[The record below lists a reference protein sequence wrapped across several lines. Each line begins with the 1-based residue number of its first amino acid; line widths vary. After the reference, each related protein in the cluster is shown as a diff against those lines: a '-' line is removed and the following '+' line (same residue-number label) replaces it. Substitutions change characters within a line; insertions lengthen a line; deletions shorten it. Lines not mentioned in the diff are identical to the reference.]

1 MKSASPKAIALNISL
16 IIASFFAFVYFT
28 FHFLFSSFSLV
39 PFLSVTILLFT
50 FTYFVFKIT
59 LTKFIYQKIKLIYK
73 TIYNL
78 KRQKGVKA
86 ENRDE
91 DIGSLEKVNQEVLE
105 WGEKKKT
112 EIEQLKKNENYRRE
126 FLGNIYH
133 ELKTPIFNIQG
144 YVLTLLDGGLEDETI
159 NREYLLRTE
168 KSINRMI
175 AIVEDLET
183 ISNLE
188 TSQII
193 LNIRNFD
200 IVELTKDVFEFL
212 EIKAKKKKKE
222 FFFDQPDL
230 KPIVVAADKKRIR
243 QVLINLLDNSI
254 KYGAT
259 KQGKTKVQFFDMDEQ
274 ILVEITDN
282 GAGIAPEEIPRIFER
297 FYRTNSARNMEKTGT
312 GLGLAIVKHIIE
324 AHDQTINVR
333 SRVGVGTT
341 FAFTLSKGVASEY

>member
-1 MKSASPKAIALNISL
+1 MKSVSPKKLSFNISIFVTL
-16 IIASFFAFVYFT
+16 FFAINIAIL
-28 FHFLFSSFSLV
+28 HFFFPDFNIISLV
-39 PFLSVTILLFT
+39 ISAFLLFIFSYYT
-50 FTYFVFKIT
+50 FKIT
-59 LTKFIYQKIKLIYK
+59 LEKFIYQKIKLIYK

-86 ENRDE
+86 EKRDE
-91 DIGSLEKVNQEVLE
+91 DFNSLEKVNQEVLE
-105 WGEKKKT
+105 WGETKKT
-112 EIEQLKKNENYRRE
+112 EIEQLRKNENYRRE

-144 YVLTLLDGGLEDETI
+144 YVLTLLDGGLEDATI

-188 TSQII
+188 TSQVN
-193 LNIRNFD
+193 LNLTNFD

-212 EIKAKKKKKE
+212 EIKARKKKKE
-222 FFFDQPDL
+222 FYFAQNDLQP
-230 KPIVVAADKKRIR
+230 IFVVADKKRIR

-254 KYGAT
+254 KYGAS
-259 KQGKTKVQFFDMDEQ
+259 KQGKTKVQFFDMDEN
-274 ILVEITDN
+274 ILTEITDN
-282 GAGIAPEEIPRIFER
+282 GPGIAPEEIPRVFER
-297 FYRTNSARNMEKTGT
+297 FYRTQSARNKEKTGT

-333 SRVGVGTT
+333 SRLDVGTT
-341 FAFTLSKGVASEY
+341 FAFTLKKSHDQ